1 MIELALLP
9 QHLQLEPGGLTRAT
23 VTLHAADAPAAT
35 YGLEIDGLEQG
46 WYTLSVPEVPVAP
59 QADGQAVLTL
69 HPPLEAGRGVYPFEL
84 LAGHPDDP
92 ALGGRIEALLVIA
105 GAETAVAAV
114 PVASAP
120 LVAAPLSRR
129 SALIAAAAIA
139 ALLLCVGVVYGLG
152 KRSGTNHTTA
162 ATPCATPPAAGCTP
176 SPTARKG
183 TGSATAG
190 RGDASRTPTS
200 RPTGPPGSTFPAP
213 KGTADAARTPTTG
226 SLPVPGPRA
235 RATVTATTLG
245 AVPAT
250 SPTVPA
256 AVPPRL
262 TPHGLTFPGLPG
274 SPAHSGKHK
283 GGSSV
288 VPATAG
294 AGTATANPAGT
305 ATANPGGTGTETP
318 TNTATAPGAPLTGV
332 SATPTR
338 TATPVATIRQSP
350 TITVPPQPTAAV
362 PPQPTPTA
370 TTTLPHPTATVPP
383 TFTPI
388 PTGVPPTLT
397 ATTPPTV
404 TPSPS
409 ATAGNSPTPA
419 IVRLLYSYEIVDN
432 QFTLKWQTEN
442 AVALTVDG
450 QLETVPSGSQSYTLQ
465 THTYALTAT
474 GADGSRQIK
483 GLSVQVV
490 GDCEVTVNGAQTT
503 VQSDRCRLLQQS
515 QTLPSPTATVAPT
528 LTAVPLTPAAS
539 PTAMPTSPIPANAFP
554 TETPALTYTPAPSD
568 TPAPPPTAFPTD
580 TPSPAPSTPGQ
591 DTPVGGT

>member
-23 VTLHAADAPAAT
+23 VSLHAADAPAAT
-35 YGLEIDGLEQG
+35 YGLEIHGLEQG

-84 LAGHPDDP
+84 LASHPDDP

-105 GAETAVAAV
+105 VAAGAETTAAAV
-114 PVASAP
+114 PLA
-120 LVAAPLSRR
+120 AAPLSRR
-129 SALIAAAAIA
+129 SALIAAAAVA
-139 ALLLCVGVVYGLG
+139 ALLLLCAGVAYGLG
-152 KRSGTNHTTA
+152 GRSSPNHVA
-162 ATPCATPPAAGCTP
+162 APPCATPSAASCTP
-176 SPTARKG
+176 SPTPRKG

-190 RGDASRTPTS
+190 RGDTSRTPTS
-200 RPTGPPGSTFPAP
+200 RPTGLPGSTFPAP

-283 GGSSV
+283 GGGSV

-294 AGTATANPAGT
+294 AGTAIANPAGT

-338 TATPVATIRQSP
+338 TATPVATTRQPP
-350 TITVPPQPTAAV
+350 TITVPPQPTA
-362 PPQPTPTA
+362 TA
-370 TTTLPHPTATVPP
+370 TLPHPTATVPP

-397 ATTPPTV
+397 ATTPPTA

-483 GLSVQVV
+483 GISVQVV

-515 QTLPSPTATVAPT
+515 QTRPSPTATVAPT
-528 LTAVPLTPAAS
+528 LTTVPLTPAAS